1 MTYFI
6 MIRGPLGIG
15 KSTIAK
21 RLTRAL
27 RGTYLSMDKIVD
39 KNRVTKKPAK
49 DGMMD
54 TRNFLK
60 ANEVMLP
67 IVRELLSKGKFAI
80 TDGCFYRKEQIVD
93 IINKLGEDKVLVFD
107 LKAPLKVCIER
118 DKNRKLTSSQINKIL
133 SEQSIS
139 LSKPIITQ
147 ISRFDKWKD
156 PEGVI
161 KIFQD
166 KNFNNTVIRANN
178 ENPFQLVM
186 INALFAF

>member
-54 TRNFLK
+54 TINFLK

-118 DKNRKLTSSQINKIL
+118 DKNRKLTYGSDAARVVYNAVSKFNYGIKIDTNGKTEEEVVKKIL
-133 SEQSIS
+133 EYI
-139 LSKPIITQ
+139 P
-147 ISRFDKWKD
+147 D
-156 PEGVI
+156 
-161 KIFQD
+161 
-166 KNFNNTVIRANN
+166 N
-178 ENPFQLVM
+178 
-186 INALFAF
+186 

>member
-118 DKNRKLTSSQINKIL
+118 DKNRKLTYGSDAARVVYNAVSKFNYGIKIDTNGKTEEEVVKKIL
-133 SEQSIS
+133 EYI
-139 LSKPIITQ
+139 P
-147 ISRFDKWKD
+147 D
-156 PEGVI
+156 
-161 KIFQD
+161 
-166 KNFNNTVIRANN
+166 N
-178 ENPFQLVM
+178 
-186 INALFAF
+186 